1 MQWSRRLDPMSMVT
15 FDEYQGAVLHVQ
27 VDSDIRNRI
36 SYELD
41 LILLFPEYFAEGLV
55 LRLPDE

>member
-1 MQWSRRLDPMSMVT
+1 MSMVT

-41 LILLFPEYFAEGLV
+41 LISLFPEYFAEGLV

>member
-1 MQWSRRLDPMSMVT
+1 MQWSRRLNPMSMVT

-41 LILLFPEYFAEGLV
+41 LISLFPEYFAEGLV